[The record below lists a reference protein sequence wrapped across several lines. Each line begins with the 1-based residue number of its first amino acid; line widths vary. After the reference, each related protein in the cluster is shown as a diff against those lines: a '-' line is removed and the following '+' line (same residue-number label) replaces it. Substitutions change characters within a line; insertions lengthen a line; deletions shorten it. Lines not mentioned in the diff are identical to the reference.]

1 MWSGKWAKSP
11 LFVLYAS
18 LEAIM
23 GSDLLKVIQ
32 QVGREK
38 NINPEVLIEA
48 VESALLL
55 ASKKKLGAVDNLVFH
70 LNRETGEVELFS
82 VRKVTEEI
90 KDKEREILLEEAQ
103 KFECEAKTGD
113 TIEVRMEIEDFG
125 RIAAQTAK
133 HVIIQK
139 VREAERENVYNDFKD
154 RKGELINGIVQ
165 RQEKGNVIVD
175 LGKTEVI
182 IPPKEQIP
190 GESFR
195 PGDRVRAYIAD
206 VYRTSKGPQ
215 ITLSRTH
222 PGFVAKLF
230 EVEVP
235 EIYEGIV
242 GILATVREPG
252 ERTKIA
258 VHSKDK
264 DVDPVGACVGMRGSR
279 VQSIVRELRGE
290 KIDIIR
296 WSDDPLTY
304 VSNALSPAEI
314 LHADFDP
321 KNKSVRIVVS
331 DLHLSLAIGKR
342 GQNARLASKLT
353 GWKIDINCEAEAKEQ
368 KMNLNKKR
376 EQVIKHLSN
385 LPDMDLAVAER
396 IIDRGINSLEAIAA
410 MSIDEL
416 TAIPGVGEGMAHSI
430 IQSASEKLK
439 KQDTGGDIA

>member
-1 MWSGKWAKSP
+1 
-11 LFVLYAS
+11 
-18 LEAIM
+18 M

-55 ASKKKLGAVDNLVFH
+55 ASKKRFGSTDNLAFH

-82 VRKVTEEI
+82 VRKVAEEI
-90 KDKEREILLEEAQ
+90 KDREKEILLEEARR
-103 KFECEAKTGD
+103 FEAQAKTGD
-113 TIEVRMEIEDFG
+113 TIEVQMEIEDFG

-154 RKGELINGIVQ
+154 RKGELINGIIL
-165 RQEKGNVIVD
+165 RHEKGNAIVD
-175 LGKTEVI
+175 LGKTEVA

-190 GESFR
+190 GENFR
-195 PGDRVRAYIAD
+195 TGDRIRAYIAD
-206 VYRTSKGPQ
+206 VYKTTKGPQ

-222 PGFVAKLF
+222 AGFVVKLF

-242 GILATVREPG
+242 SIMAAVREPG

-264 DVDPVGACVGMRGSR
+264 DVDPVGACVGVRGSR

-296 WSDDPLTY
+296 WSEDPLTF
-304 VSNALSPAEI
+304 VANALSPAEI

-321 KNKSVRIVVS
+321 KSKSVKIVVS
-331 DLHLSLAIGKR
+331 DQHLSLAIGKR

-353 GWKIDINCEAEAKEQ
+353 GWKIDINSESEVKEQ
-368 KMNLNKKR
+368 KMRLNKKR

-385 LPDMDLAVAER
+385 LPDMSIEVAER
-396 IIDRGINSLEAIAA
+396 IINRGINSLEDVASLSVEELA
-410 MSIDEL
+410 SIS
-416 TAIPGVGEGMAHSI
+416 GVGEVMARNI

-439 KQDTGGDIA
+439 RQDTGGDII

>member
-1 MWSGKWAKSP
+1 
-11 LFVLYAS
+11 
-18 LEAIM
+18 M

-55 ASKKKLGAVDNLVFH
+55 ASKKKFGSVDNLAFH

-82 VRKVTEEI
+82 VRKVTEVV
-90 KDKEREILLEEAQ
+90 KDKEREILLEEAR
-103 KFECEAKTGD
+103 KFEAEVKAGD
-113 TIEVRMEIEDFG
+113 TIEVQMEIEDFG

-154 RKGELINGIVQ
+154 RKGELINGIIL
-165 RQEKGNVIVD
+165 RYEKGNAIID
-175 LGKTEVI
+175 LGKTEVAM
-182 IPPKEQIP
+182 PPKEQIP
-190 GESFR
+190 GETFK
-195 PGDRVRAYIAD
+195 PGDRIRAYIAD
-206 VYRTSKGPQ
+206 VYKTSKGPQ

-222 PGFVAKLF
+222 AGFVAKLF

-242 GILATVREPG
+242 SIMGTVREPG

-264 DVDPVGACVGMRGSR
+264 DVDPVGACVGVRGSR

-296 WSDDPLTY
+296 WSEDPLTF
-304 VSNALSPAEI
+304 VANALSPAEI

-321 KNKSVRIVVS
+321 KNKSVKIVVS
-331 DLHLSLAIGKR
+331 DQHLSLAIGKK

-353 GWKIDINCEAEAKEQ
+353 GWKIDINSESEVKEQ
-368 KMNLNKKR
+368 KMRLSRKR

-385 LPDMDLAVAER
+385 LPDIDLGVAER
-396 IIDRGINSLEAIAA
+396 IMSRGINSLEEVAA
-410 MSIDEL
+410 LSVEEL
-416 TAIPGVGEGMAHSI
+416 ASIPGVGEGMARSI

-439 KQDTGGDIA
+439 KQDTGGDIV